1 MIDLPNNQLG
11 ELRRSSI
18 VSLFGPGSLVDFR
31 ADGGP
36 VSAIIAG
43 LEAWDEYVKPP
54 GVRNPQSIHE
64 PRLEKRLFVHG
75 FRLPPVQINVPRN
88 QPNKGALA
96 AYRFPDW
103 LQCPVCGAIAPSR
116 KWKNDAGKAYRYCG
130 PCSDKLPGTKKVFA
144 VPVRFIFACERG
156 HLDEFPWHYWV
167 GHKPNCSKR
176 GKLFLKSVKPGLS
189 GLILSCP
196 ECHAERS
203 MDGIFSSATWNRGFR
218 CKGHRPWL
226 KDGDEECDRTPRVIQ
241 RGASNAYF
249 PVIESA
255 ISIPPWSDRLQH
267 YLGVYWSPLINTAE
281 EDRSSFIRMLAR
293 GPLQVVLTELRMTP
307 DELAKEIQLRVESI
321 SHSENTQNSIRKE
334 EYFQLDSGIDTEP
347 DNSEEFEIRNETI
360 PESLEPFFSRIV
372 RVVRLREVRVLKGFT
387 RITPPEGQ
395 STDFGKLSK
404 NRLDWLP
411 AVDVRGEGIFLAI
424 NKTQLINWKQN
435 ESVKKRI
442 LRIQEEYNAEQQ
454 RKNRNRSDEL
464 SITPEFILVHTF
476 AHVLMRQ
483 LTMECG
489 YSSAALRERLY
500 VDEEGMA
507 GLLIYTATPDTDGTL
522 GGLQRQGKSERIETV
537 VLGSIEAVQWCSSDP
552 LCIEGIMAGPGSCSN
567 AACHACVLVPET
579 SCEYF
584 NRFLDRAL
592 LVGLPDDPAVGF
604 FNSERDWS

>member
-1 MIDLPNNQLG
+1 MPNNQLG

-18 VSLFGPGSLVDFR
+18 ISLFGPGSIVDFR
-31 ADGGP
+31 ADGAP
-36 VSAIIAG
+36 VSAIISG
-43 LEAWDEYVKPP
+43 LEAWDNTAPP
-54 GVRNPQSIHE
+54 RGTRNPQSIHE
-64 PRLEKRLFVHG
+64 PRLEKKLIVSG
-75 FRLPPVQINVPRN
+75 FRLPPVQISVSRN
-88 QPNKGALA
+88 NPIQGRLV

-103 LQCPVCGAIAPSR
+103 LQCPMCGVIAPSK
-116 KWKNDAGKAYRYCG
+116 KWKSDPGKTYRYCAT
-130 PCSDKLPGTKKVFA
+130 CTSRMPGRKKVFA
-144 VPVRFIFACERG
+144 VPVRFIFACEKG

-167 GHKPNCSKR
+167 EHKTGCANTS
-176 GKLFLKSVKPGLS
+176 GKLLLKSEKPGLS
-189 GLILSCP
+189 GLFLSCP
-196 ECHAERS
+196 ICSSKRS
-203 MDGIFSSATWNRGFR
+203 MDGIFSASTWERFH
-218 CKGHRPWL
+218 CKGRRPWL
-226 KDGDEECDRTPRVIQ
+226 DCENEECTRKPRVLQ
-241 RGASNAYF
+241 RGASNVYF
-249 PVIESA
+249 PFIESA
-255 ISIPPWSDRLQH
+255 LSIPPWSDRLQH

-293 GPLQVVLTELRMTP
+293 GPLQAILTELRMTP
-307 DELAKEIQLRVESI
+307 DELAREIQLRVEAI
-321 SHSENTQNSIRKE
+321 SCSEDTQNSIRKE
-334 EYFQLDSGIDTEP
+334 EYFQLDSGINTEP

-360 PESLEPFFSRIV
+360 PESLAPFLSRIV

-387 RITPPEGQ
+387 RINPPEGQ
-395 STDFGKLSK
+395 STNFAKLSQ

-424 NKTQLINWKQN
+424 NKTQLISWKQN

-442 LRIQEEYNAEQQ
+442 LRIQEEYDAECH
-454 RKNRNRSDEL
+454 NNSENRSHEL
-464 SITPEFILVHTF
+464 SITPEFILVHTV

-522 GGLQRQGKSERIETV
+522 GGLQRQGKSERIERV
-537 VLGSIEAVQWCSSDP
+537 IRGSIEAVQWCSSDP

-592 LVGLPDDPAVGF
+592 LVGLPDDLAVGF
-604 FNSERDWS
+604 FSTLRGIGVE